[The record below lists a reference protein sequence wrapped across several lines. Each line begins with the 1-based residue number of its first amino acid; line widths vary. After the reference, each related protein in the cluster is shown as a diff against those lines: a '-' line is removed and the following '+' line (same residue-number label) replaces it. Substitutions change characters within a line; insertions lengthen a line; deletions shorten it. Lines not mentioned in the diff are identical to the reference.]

1 MSLPNYLAKIKSA
14 GIYRFIWDKSEV
26 PAGRAETLRL
36 VVGYSEKGPFNTPVY
51 IDKSTDFIKIFGD
64 ISKKWEKRG
73 VFFHRMALQA
83 LRGGP
88 ILALNLKKFSTEK
101 VSYKAFDPNWSPA
114 NTSTDMILDTTS
126 IKNVF
131 DTTRFWSL
139 DPDLLPKQ
147 VQTDSQIGGKRY
159 VTLVSTDSKE
169 TSCTVIVRGFA
180 PTGYDISFKTW
191 YTTSGEEM
199 PSYLEGY
206 ENMLVSDFF
215 AEVYVF
221 RGKFTPELATTE
233 ELKRYFTVVD
243 NQVMLNPSLKNA
255 FGDKIDTLDTLAADE
270 NSGFIQKYQGVMLP
284 YFKDLNGSY
293 LSLDLLFNS
302 DNDIHKMLMKFD
314 DSLLDDEEI
323 TVMDITS
330 RGWDGWTENDLSKFC
345 DGEEKVLAH
354 DFCSNMNINPTV
366 TKASYDDSDDVWNYT
381 DVDSNGYLHDSS
393 FVVYDAADAID
404 LNNLPV
410 KYIDLGWQEGDRFLV
425 KVNDTLK
432 VSNLAKYEVLY
443 NGDDPIGLDVQFA
456 DADAELPTINTTK
469 YVTVTG
475 EKSVVGST
483 LRYTFQVDSVDVVE
497 IKIKADAEMVDTTQ
511 EIAFT
516 VTAEGGE
523 AGTATATWNAE
534 EGAFIGTYNL
544 TEAQKNKNLT
554 VDAEVDVEGTTS
566 FEESESV
573 IITGKIVSTPVFVKC
588 NHIAT
593 DNVFDINV
601 SGSYLEGYV
610 MNSEMVR
617 PKSTDQYDKLMWQTA
632 ILNVL
637 KEEPGLFEALTNN
650 TDVEYRLLVDT
661 FESFVDTELKSVLTY
676 LTRKKDNALA
686 LINFPA
692 IKTFVDCKYTSF
704 TDTEGFKM
712 KYVVDGG
719 NKRKPIGRLFS
730 LPLESNGA
738 SWAAYYTP
746 IMVTDGT
753 VKTVVPSAALV
764 SNLFMEKYNMRH
776 AYDVVAGPNYG
787 RIVETGLVG
796 PDYNYSRSD
805 LDLLEPFG
813 VNAMVYVPRRGTL
826 INSNQTAKQTPKT
839 ALSSVNVRELV
850 IYLQDEIAY
859 MLQSY
864 QWELNTQTLRDN
876 VKAKADTILDNVQGN
891 GGVYAFRNTCDES
904 NNTDEVIDNEML
916 VLSTEIE
923 PTRGA
928 GKMVEEL
935 TIYRKG
941 GMTSSA
947 T

>member
-14 GIYRFIWDKSEV
+14 GIYRFVWDKSEV

-83 LRGGP
+83 LQGGP
-88 ILALNLKKFSTEK
+88 ILALNLKKFSTEQ
-101 VSYKAFDPNWSPA
+101 VQYSAFNPNWSINP
-114 NTSTDMILDTTS
+114 TDILISGETS

-131 DTTRFWSL
+131 DTTRFWTL
-139 DPDLLPKQ
+139 NPDLLPTQ
-147 VQTDSQIGGKRY
+147 VQKDNQIGGKRY
-159 VTLVSTDSKE
+159 ITLVSTDSKE
-169 TSCTVIVRGFA
+169 TSCTYIMRGFA
-180 PTGYDISFKTW
+180 PSGYDISFKTW
-191 YTTSGEEM
+191 YTTAGEEM

-215 AEVYVF
+215 VEVYVF

-243 NQVMLNPSLKNA
+243 DQVMLNNYLENA

-270 NSGFIQKYQGVMLP
+270 NSGFIQKYQGILLP

-293 LSLDLLFNS
+293 LSIDLLFNS
-302 DNDIHKMLMKFD
+302 DNDIHKLLMKLD
-314 DSLLDDEEI
+314 DTLLDDEKI
-323 TVMDITS
+323 TPMDLTS
-330 RGWDGWTENDLSKFC
+330 RGWDGWTEEDLTKFYN
-345 DGEEKVLAH
+345 GEKVYNH
-354 DFCSNMNINPTV
+354 NFGSNININPSMTIA
-366 TKASYDDSDDVWNYT
+366 KYDDSDDVWEYS
-381 DVDSNGYLHDSS
+381 DVNKEGYLYDSS
-393 FVVYDAADAID
+393 LLAYDAADVVD
-404 LNNLPV
+404 LNNLPT

-425 KVNDTLK
+425 KVNDKLK
-432 VSNLAKYEVLY
+432 VSNLSNYDVLY
-443 NGDDPIGLDVQFA
+443 DGTTPIGLDVQFA
-456 DADAELPTINTTK
+456 DADADLPTVTTSVYETIRGEKTIDGSTLSYSFEVNNTDAVELKIVVDPDVVDTAQEITF
-469 YVTVTG
+469 TVTG
-475 EKSVVGST
+475 
-483 LRYTFQVDSVDVVE
+483 
-497 IKIKADAEMVDTTQ
+497 AES
-511 EIAFT
+511 
-516 VTAEGGE
+516 GNS
-523 AGTATATWNAE
+523 GTGVASWNATE
-534 EGAFIGTYNL
+534 KAFIGVYTL
-544 TEAQKNKNLT
+544 TDEQKGEDLNIDTELSVN
-554 VDAEVDVEGTTS
+554 GTPV
-566 FEESESV
+566 FDESEAMV
-573 IITGKIVSTPVFVKC
+573 IALKEVSIPVFVKC

-593 DNVFDINV
+593 DNICDIHV
-601 SGSYLEGYV
+601 DSCYVEGYT
-610 MNSEMVR
+610 MNEAMIR
-617 PKSTDQYDKLMWQTA
+617 PASTDQADKLAWQTA

-637 KEEPGLFEALTNN
+637 KEEPGIFEALTNN
-650 TDVEYRLLVDT
+650 TDIEYRLLVDT
-661 FESFVDTELKSVLTY
+661 FESFVDTELKSTLTY

-704 TDTEGFKM
+704 TDAEGFKM
-712 KYVVDGG
+712 KYVIEGG
-719 NKRKPIGRLFS
+719 NKRKPIGKLFS

-746 IMVTDGT
+746 IMLTDGT
-753 VKTVVPSAALV
+753 VKTAVPSAALV

-776 AYDVVAGPNYG
+776 DYDIVAGPNYG

-813 VNAMVYVPRRGTL
+813 VNALVYVPRRGTL

-839 ALSSVNVRELV
+839 ALSSINVRELV

-876 VKAKADTILDNVQGN
+876 VKAKADTILENVQGN
-891 GGVYAFRNTCDES
+891 GGVYAFRNTCDSS

-923 PTRGA
+923 PARGA